1 MSAWQVSGFH
11 CEGTTVTDVTS
22 LDKPSRSSW
31 RDASLVRVL
40 GSGLGWYLFGLSM
53 TLLQLSTLT
62 VVSIGG
68 SCASGGPYQ
77 IAVPCPE
84 SVAAFAPLSVFGGL
98 IAVGLWVYLAQG
110 FGMPL
115 PVWAWTILFCGLGAL
130 FLAAFFAT
138 GDPVGLILG
147 IMFEIMGLVPL
158 VIELRGSAQR
168 VFVGQV
174 SATGR
179 QFYEGDRARTTLM
192 SRRSP
197 NPDGAVR
204 PTALNWIASVGIA
217 LLCGAGGYLTAVAW
231 FGSLAAVPQ

>member
-1 MSAWQVSGFH
+1 
-11 CEGTTVTDVTS
+11 VTDVTS
-22 LDKPSRSSW
+22 LDTPSRSSW